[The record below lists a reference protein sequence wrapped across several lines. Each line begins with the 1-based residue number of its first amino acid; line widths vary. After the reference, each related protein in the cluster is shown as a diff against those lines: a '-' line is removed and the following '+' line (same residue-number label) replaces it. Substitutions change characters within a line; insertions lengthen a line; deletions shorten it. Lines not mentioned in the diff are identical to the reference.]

1 MIVLSL
7 HLPLS
12 VDVTLYSAGAP
23 LNWTMMPV
31 TGRTGEGMSDVYD
44 WILERG
50 FSAFW
55 LPQFALGGYMEI
67 DDGPV
72 DEFLAIF
79 QGYCS
84 PHWLLSVAFVLLCF
98 LLLLF

>member
-1 MIVLSL
+1 
-7 HLPLS
+7 
-12 VDVTLYSAGAP
+12 
-23 LNWTMMPV
+23 MPV